1 MTRTSTTGGTRTRP
15 VRAFSEGFDPALLI
29 DTEIWDRTNDN
40 DAPLYDG
47 PRESPAAITDG
58 MIDAIDSEKF
68 EHCLPDKQAVSE
80 MKTWNIADFLI
91 GMRALSDQPAAQ

>member
-68 EHCLPDKQAVSE
+68 EHCLPDTKAVIE
-80 MKTWNIADFLI
+80 MKTRDIDGFLI
-91 GMRALSDQPAAQ
+91 GMRARSDHQAAQ

>member
-1 MTRTSTTGGTRTRP
+1 
-15 VRAFSEGFDPALLI
+15 
-29 DTEIWDRTNDN
+29 
-40 DAPLYDG
+40 
-47 PRESPAAITDG
+47 

>member
-1 MTRTSTTGGTRTRP
+1 MGPDQITTHLSMTARG
-15 VRAFSEGFDPALLI
+15 I
-29 DTEIWDRTNDN
+29 
-40 DAPLYDG
+40 
-47 PRESPAAITDG
+47 PAAITDG

-80 MKTWNIADFLI
+80 KRTWDIADFFI